1 VIIKLTKRP
10 SDQDYKYNIGSLEAE
25 VNDFFAAIDLG
36 SHTVRTLIAR
46 VFKEKGI
53 IEPIEHH
60 RDFTRFA
67 LTTSQQDN
75 VLNLNAESLQQVR
88 KILSN
93 YNSHFKRLGVKKV
106 LCGATGII
114 RKAQNGRTFLAD
126 IEKDLG
132 FSYFIASEKE
142 EAFWSTVG
150 ALQILNAVRK
160 TTNAP
165 DLLSKRVVFF
175 DLGGSSTEVVC
186 IDQGNITWW
195 ESYPIGAA
203 SLTKNYIPSAPS
215 KSEWIEE
222 ARKFAEKVF
231 CEAQSH
237 IASLSPDLI
246 VGGGGT
252 VATLGAIRIEMID
265 YVPYRV
271 CGIEL
276 DRSWIEELLWH
287 LSALPL
293 EERRSIPGL
302 EKGREDVIIGGI
314 VIVSVLM
321 DLSAQSRLVVTDA
334 GFLEGVM
341 AKAVIEE
348 ASGRGNPMWLPASG
362 QTDRSAPTLAL
373 TWKIEKS

>member
-1 VIIKLTKRP
+1 
-10 SDQDYKYNIGSLEAE
+10 
-25 VNDFFAAIDLG
+25 VNDFFASIDMG
-36 SHTVRTLIAR
+36 SHTVRILIAR
-46 VFKEKGI
+46 VSKEKGI
-53 IEPIEHH
+53 IEPVEHS

-67 LTTSQQDN
+67 LTTNQQGNAITLD
-75 VLNLNAESLQQVR
+75 AESLQQVH

-93 YNSHFKRLGVKKV
+93 YNSHFKNLGVKKV
-106 LCGATGII
+106 LCGATGIM
-114 RKAQNGRTFLAD
+114 RKAQNGRSFLAD
-126 IEKDLG
+126 IERSLG

-150 ALQILNAVRK
+150 ALQILDAVRK
-160 TTNAP
+160 TTNSS
-165 DLLSKRVVFF
+165 DLLSNRVAFF

-186 IDQGNITWW
+186 IDRGNIERW

-215 KSEWIEE
+215 RSEWIEE
-222 ARKFAEKVF
+222 AKIFAEKVF
-231 CEAQSH
+231 YQTRYPFDSF
-237 IASLSPDLI
+237 SSDLI
-246 VGGGGT
+246 IGGGGT
-252 VATLGAIRIEMID
+252 VATLGAIRTRMID

-276 DRSWIEELLWH
+276 DHNWIEELLWH
-287 LSALPL
+287 LAGLSL

-314 VIVSVLM
+314 VITSVLM
-321 DLSAQSRLVVTDA
+321 NLFGQSCLVVTDA

-341 AKAVIEE
+341 AKAVLEDERPSRILLQNAGIIPSTEE
-348 ASGRGNPMWLPASG
+348 FDLRK
-362 QTDRSAPTLAL
+362 TLCAL